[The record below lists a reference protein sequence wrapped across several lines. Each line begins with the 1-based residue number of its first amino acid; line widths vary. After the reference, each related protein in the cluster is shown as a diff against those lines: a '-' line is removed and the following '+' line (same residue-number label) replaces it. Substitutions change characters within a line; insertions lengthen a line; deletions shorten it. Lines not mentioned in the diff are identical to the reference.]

1 MEKYHIELTEIEAAI
16 LAQIDLRDSHR
27 NHDEGHAAYK
37 ANAQPIIA
45 LLKSLSDRSAV
56 PKERLNYWN
65 DPRYHHGR
73 IKTSRKGLFER
84 NGRTGAEIYTH
95 PHFLRHLRYFLFGAE
110 LPDDVITRL
119 RRGSAIRSGYPLA
132 TSHRSVSLPGSSLA
146 NTAWKRQMLLRSFS
160 NYASTWGSA

>member
-84 NGRTGAEIYTH
+84 NGRTGAEIYIRT
-95 PHFLRHLRYFLFGAE
+95 RISS
-110 LPDDVITRL
+110 VIF
-119 RRGSAIRSGYPLA
+119 AIF
-132 TSHRSVSLPGSSLA
+132 SLA
-146 NTAWKRQMLLRSFS
+146 PNSLTM
-160 NYASTWGSA
+160 